1 MATVTPRR
9 NTPRARPPM
18 PTGRRNM
25 PRPRPTAKPKTT
37 REWLDRKFAPK
48 KYRTTW
54 GWIFGN
60 LYKGVRGVSRVA
72 DRRAERVRERK
83 RARVEMREHTL
94 PPTWGERIRMRRERE
109 KGPANQCLAC
119 GKSLTRE
126 QMRDHVL
133 TCGTAAPAPA
143 PAPAGSAAVPKPKKA
158 KAVAAAPVAPAPVP
172 AATPSAHP
180 TRAELDDEVRQWKRE
195 RAAYRKANMTRRA
208 RAADVARRGAVR
220 FAGYGGKCRTCGM
233 NLTRSGMAA
242 HRCGGAYHLDSDPT
256 VPTPAAPVP
265 APTPVPSAP
274 AAPAAGPS
282 TAAPSTTNGKE
293 APVAFGRG
301 TGTSNGS
308 TQTGGGGNSSAYA
321 QQILQAMQ
329 AWSQDIPKTHTEM
342 GANMQAMSTM
352 CTTMSQLVGEFQ
364 NRLINKPPGPNGEPR
379 GFHPST
385 VAPLSGPAQRFAE
398 ASAGFTETFIA
409 ISRYY
414 QVLID
419 MHQSGTPVPDANY
432 LRG

>member
-1 MATVTPRR
+1 MTTTAPRRNTPRR
-9 NTPRARPPM
+9 NTPGGRSPM

-25 PRPRPTAKPKTT
+25 PRPRPPAKPKTT
-37 REWLDRKFAPK
+37 RQWLDRKFAPK
-48 KYRTTW
+48 KYRTMW
-54 GWIFGN
+54 GRIFGN
-60 LYKGVRGVSRVA
+60 LYKGVRGISRAA

-83 RARVEMREHTL
+83 RARIEMREHTL
-94 PPTWGERIRMRRERE
+94 PPTWAEQIRTRREQER
-109 KGPANQCLAC
+109 GPANQCLAC
-119 GKSLTRE
+119 GKSLTQE
-126 QMRDHVL
+126 QMKDHVL
-133 TCGTAAPAPA
+133 TCGSSPTPAA
-143 PAPAGSAAVPKPKKA
+143 AAPKPKKA
-158 KAVAAAPVAPAPVP
+158 KTTAPAPAAPAPIP
-172 AATPSAHP
+172 AAPSAHP

-195 RAAYRKANMTRRA
+195 RAAYRKANMTRRE

-233 NLTRSGMAA
+233 NLTRSDMAT
-242 HRCGGAYHLDSDPT
+242 HRCGGAYRLDSDPT
-256 VPTPAAPVP
+256 VPTPATPAP

-282 TAAPSTTNGKE
+282 PAAPSTTNRKE

-301 TGTSNGS
+301 QTGTSNGS

-329 AWSQDIPKTHTEM
+329 SWSQDIPKTHTEM

-352 CTTMSQLVGEFQ
+352 CTTMSQLVSEFQ
-364 NRLINKPPGPNGEPR
+364 NRLINMPPGPNGEPR

-385 VAPLSGPAQRFAE
+385 VAPLSGPTQRFAE
-398 ASAGFTETFIA
+398 ASAGFTETFVA
-409 ISRYY
+409 ITRYY